1 MKSMNNLLKE
11 SKTILLQID
20 RSKFYL
26 ELFSQEDLKTNRIR
40 IDTKT
45 GGGRGGAEAG
55 DRDEWGGSC
64 V

>member
-45 GGGRGGAEAG
+45 GGGGGG
-55 DRDEWGGSC
+55 GGGWG
-64 V
+64 

>member
-45 GGGRGGAEAG
+45 GGGGGGAEAG
-55 DRDEWGGSC
+55 DRDEWGG
-64 V
+64 